1 MIAGIG
7 IDITEIE
14 RIKLAIEKNP
24 NFLTRTLTTDE
35 IAALANLSEKR
46 KLEFIAGRFSAKE
59 SYSKAMGSGLG
70 ATVSLLD
77 LTILNNELGKPVV
90 TKHPF
95 NGQAHLSISHTDKLV
110 MTEVILEK
118 GDITDGSFNDAE

>member
-14 RIKLAIEKNP
+14 RIKMAVKKNP
-24 NFLTRTLTTDE
+24 NFLNRTLTTEE
-35 IAALANLSEKR
+35 IAALDDLSDKR
-46 KLEFIAGRFSAKE
+46 QLEFIAGRFSAKE

-77 LTILNNELGKPVV
+77 LTILNNDLGKPVIV
-90 TKHPF
+90 EHPF
-95 NGQAHLSISHTDKLV
+95 DGRAHLSISHTDTLV

-118 GDITDGSFNDAE
+118 GTD